1 MLEDIS
7 ETRQQVDNLTT
18 AFSEMATNDDE
29 ELLSELEQ
37 MTLQEKDANH
47 AESSQ
52 QKKDAEQLDKRLA
65 DFEKQMLQELDELS
79 NYEEAKVEKKR
90 QLI

>member
-1 MLEDIS
+1 MLEGIS

-37 MTLQEKDANH
+37 MT
-47 AESSQ
+47 
-52 QKKDAEQLDKRLA
+52 
-65 DFEKQMLQELDELS
+65 
-79 NYEEAKVEKKR
+79 
-90 QLI
+90 

>member
-37 MTLQEKDANH
+37 MTLQEKDANY
-47 AESSQ
+47 AESS
-52 QKKDAEQLDKRLA
+52 
-65 DFEKQMLQELDELS
+65 
-79 NYEEAKVEKKR
+79 
-90 QLI
+90 